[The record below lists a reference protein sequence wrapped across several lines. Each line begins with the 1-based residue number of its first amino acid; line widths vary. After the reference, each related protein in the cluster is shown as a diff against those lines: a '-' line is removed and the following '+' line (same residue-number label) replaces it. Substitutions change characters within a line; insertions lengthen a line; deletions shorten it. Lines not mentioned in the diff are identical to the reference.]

1 MSDPKEEIG
10 KIIDG
15 LEERLKEEQIKN
27 NRLNQENIKIKN
39 SVARLI
45 ELFKEGDTICQML
58 KT

>member
-1 MSDPKEEIG
+1 MSDPKVEIG

-45 ELFKEGDTICQML
+45 ELFKEGDTICQTL